1 MSMTLGCK
9 RPSRSYANYFS
20 IKDSINSFLIKLE
33 VISDSDLIVN
43 SVRILIVV
51 LALLMGYI
59 HTPNEKKDISSA
71 ADSVFIDNNIKP
83 IIEQVN

>member
-1 MSMTLGCK
+1 M
-9 RPSRSYANYFS
+9 
-20 IKDSINSFLIKLE
+20 
-33 VISDSDLIVN
+33 ISDSDLIVN

-59 HTPNEKKDISSA
+59 HTPNETKDISSA